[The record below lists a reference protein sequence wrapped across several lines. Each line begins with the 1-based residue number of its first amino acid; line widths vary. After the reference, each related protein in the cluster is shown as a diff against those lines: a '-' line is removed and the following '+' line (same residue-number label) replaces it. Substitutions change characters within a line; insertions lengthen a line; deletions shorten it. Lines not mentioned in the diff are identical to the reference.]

1 MSAGRASEGAGCIT
15 WWGFTP
21 ARDLLHIGPER
32 CEGDINVLLVG
43 SGDPRHIL
51 KTIAGLQDK
60 QSVHIWV
67 IENSMEVVARQL
79 LLLYLALIPQDSMGI
94 NEKTE
99 VFLEVF
105 GNAEIRSQTEEVLQR
120 VASQLSLSV
129 TETMAVHG
137 CLNTTLLKF
146 KERDELDRIFKSWI
160 QTQSSSSE
168 HPAPVMAKAWDYR
181 VRQHLGTRY
190 DSKKGCFD
198 WDLTMKLH
206 EKGCGVINR
215 QQYMRWREQ
224 GLAFEMREG
233 IYQITN
239 PSLLSSRVFSQKGD
253 KVAIRGY
260 WGDIVSSPY
269 LSFGIETDDKSLLK
283 TQNGQ
288 HIKTAQ
294 DISFANLQGLFQSL
308 SSRRGCPTTSQP
320 YTDAEEDT
328 SIRTV
333 SIKDLMYPNGISV
346 TFLPLDSL
354 HKLPEKQKYSQ
365 FFNTIYFSASFVHQL
380 GPMMR
385 QIAAPDAVL
394 VVELAKY
401 ILDLNKE
408 QEAGFAKKVEDI
420 ALEAGFEPW
429 HEGTSDDVHA
439 VFIQQRK

>member
-1 MSAGRASEGAGCIT
+1 MSAGRAAEGAGCIT
-15 WWGFTP
+15 WWGFSP
-21 ARDLLHIGPER
+21 ARDLLHNECYTHKYTL

-43 SGDPRHIL
+43 SGDPRHLL
-51 KTIAGLQDK
+51 KTFLQIISFATL
-60 QSVHIWV
+60 QIWV

-79 LLLYLALIPQDSMGI
+79 LLLYLALIPQGSMGI

-105 GNAEIRSQTEEVLQR
+105 GNSEIRSQTEEVLQR

-129 TETMAVHG
+129 TETLETAVHA

-146 KERDELDRIFKSWI
+146 KERDELARIFKSWI
-160 QTQSSSSE
+160 QTRSSSSE
-168 HPAPVMAKAWDYR
+168 QLTPIMSKAWDYR

-233 IYQITN
+233 VYQITN

-253 KVAIRGY
+253 KVAIMGY

-294 DISFANLQGLFQSL
+294 DISFANVQGLFQSL

-328 SIRTV
+328 SIRAIT
-333 SIKDLMYPNGISV
+333 INGKR
-346 TFLPLDSL
+346 LKKQLKPSL
-354 HKLPEKQKYSQ
+354 KKQKYSQ
-365 FFNTIYFSASFVHQL
+365 FFNTIYFSASCVHQL
-380 GPMMR
+380 GPMTR

-408 QEAGFAKKVEDI
+408 QEAGFAEKVESI
-420 ALEAGFEPW
+420 AREAGFEPW
-429 HEGTSDDVHA
+429 HEGTGDDVHA
-439 VFIQQRK
+439 VFKHQKK